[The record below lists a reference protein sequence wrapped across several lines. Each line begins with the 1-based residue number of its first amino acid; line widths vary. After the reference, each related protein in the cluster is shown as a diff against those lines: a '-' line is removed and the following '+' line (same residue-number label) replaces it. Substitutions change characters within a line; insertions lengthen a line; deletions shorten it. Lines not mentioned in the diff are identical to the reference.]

1 MQAESSPNKL
11 PPLSETRLSLA
22 LAENGTFRWDRGGL
36 ARASDADCGEL
47 AGSSG
52 RPVGPPAPFFP
63 PRQLGTVGV
72 TGCDCWPVQSRG
84 ELRLAAFHSLTR
96 SSVFTSPQM

>member
-1 MQAESSPNKL
+1 MQAESGPNKL

-96 SSVFTSPQM
+96 SSVFTSPQT